1 MSAIKFN
8 GSAPNKIMFNGDE
21 VDKIMFNG
29 SPFDINSDHTIVLL
43 HFEDDYVNG
52 QITDARGNIF
62 VRNNSN
68 ASIVNSRHKFG
79 SSSGSWTGISYTNLL
94 GSTQSLNFLN
104 SDFTIDFWVYLN
116 ETNGRKAPF
125 SLGLSNV
132 SGLAIDIDNTI
143 PRMWFAHPTQA
154 DKWLIGG
161 EDYTYD
167 GASNIAISA
176 GTWNHLAMVRNSG
189 NVSLYVNGQP
199 GRSVNIGNVSLKNI
213 GNYGAQCGLG
223 IWGVKGNQYS
233 LNGFIDEFRITN
245 NAAWT
250 GAFIPP
256 NEPYV

>member
-1 MSAIKFN
+1 MSVIKFN
-8 GSAPNKIMFNGDE
+8 GSAPDKVMFNGSE

-29 SPFDINSDHTIVLL
+29 SPFVMNDDHTIILL

-52 QITDARGNIF
+52 RITDARGNDF

-68 ASIVNSRHKFG
+68 ASIETGRYKFG
-79 SSSGSWTGISYTNLL
+79 SKSGLWIGTSYTNLQIP
-94 GSTQSLNFLN
+94 TQSLNFSS

-116 ETNGRKAPF
+116 ETNGRKCPF

-132 SGLAIDIDNTI
+132 SGLAIDIYEIT

-161 EDYTYD
+161 EDYTYS
-167 GASNIAISA
+167 GASRISISA
-176 GTWNHLAMVRNSG
+176 GTWNHLAMVRNGG
-189 NVSLYVNGQP
+189 NVSLYVNGQV
-199 GRSVNIGNVSLKNI
+199 GCSVNIGNVSLKNI
-213 GNYGAQCGLG
+213 GNLGAQCGLG

-233 LNGFIDEFRITN
+233 LNGYIDEFRITD

-250 GAFIPP
+250 SAFTPP